1 MDMMEATAFL
11 LAIAGCGALALC
23 LHKHH
28 RALFGAPPSRARA
41 LALHA
46 SGWILLGL
54 SFAAC
59 ILASSWTI
67 GPVLWLGLLTVATL
81 ATALTLTYGPG
92 LTPWPLCLRRFFLGR
107 RSILWPWKKRQP

>member
-1 MDMMEATAFL
+1 MDMMEAAALL
-11 LAIAGCGALALC
+11 LAIAGC
-23 LHKHH
+23 
-28 RALFGAPPSRARA
+28 GAPPSRARA

-59 ILASSWTI
+59 VLASSWTM
-67 GPVLWLGLLTVATL
+67 GPVLWLGLLTVAAL

-92 LTPWPLCLRRFFLGR
+92 LIPWPLCLRRLFLGH
-107 RSILWPWKKRQP
+107 RSLLWPWKKRQP